1 VLRKIAIT
9 GPESSGKTTLAA
21 QLAAYYKT
29 EFVPEFA
36 RSYLP
41 TLGRDYIETDLLDIA
56 KGQLQLENKIA
67 AVAKK
72 ILFCDSDMT
81 VMKIWA
87 MEKYGR
93 CDAWIT
99 AQQEAHHYD
108 LYLLCA
114 PDIPWEADPFRENP
128 TDRNRLFALYIKE
141 LEMKNVYYIILEGGE
156 KERLEKAVAILD
168 AIKK

>member
-21 QLAAYYKT
+21 QLAAYYET

-41 TLGRDYIETDLLDIA
+41 TLKRDYIETDLLDIA
-56 KGQLQLENKIA
+56 KGQLQLENKTA
-67 AVAKK
+67 AFAKK
-72 ILFCDSDMT
+72 FLFCDSDMT
-81 VMKIWA
+81 VIKIWA

-99 AQQEAHHYD
+99 AQNEANHYD

-114 PDIPWEADPFRENP
+114 PDIPWESDPLRENLN
-128 TDRNRLFALYIKE
+128 DRNRLFTLYINE
-141 LEMKNVYYIILEGGE
+141 LDRKKINYIILEGSE
-156 KERLEKAVAILD
+156 KERLKKATETLD
-168 AIKK
+168 RLT